1 MNVSK
6 KNIQYPP
13 QTGPY
18 KVCVKDKNN
27 WSGHH
32 TARLQI
38 SLGNPKQDG
47 VKMFAMTE
55 WAAARFDKVIF
66 IVSDTLQRHNLA
78 LRHGISLE
86 DAHGLALMQGHEW
99 MVRNKAAID
108 IAPRRVVT
116 VWDEWLSRPDFAATR
131 QEINALYEQNAA
143 LREAVVDKARQFSAR
158 HHPQYAESGLDTSI
172 EYVLEELAAF
182 AIMFKETPAADFYAG
197 TWLREIFAVLYT
209 LPLSDLMRGFRKV
222 DFAEVDFARNGASIS
237 ISPSSGRDQQSH
249 CVIV

>member
-6 KNIQYPP
+6 KKIQYPP

-47 VKMFAMTE
+47 VKMLAMAQ

-78 LRHGISLE
+78 LRHGISLA
-86 DAHGLALMQGHEW
+86 DAHDIALIQGHEW
-99 MVRNKAAID
+99 MTRNKAALD
-108 IAPRRVVT
+108 SVPNRVVT
-116 VWDEWLSRPDFAATR
+116 VWDDWLSRPDFAATR
-131 QEINALYEQNAA
+131 HEIDALYNSNA
-143 LREAVVDKARQFSAR
+143 EFKTAVVAKARDFSAR
-158 HHPQYAESGLDTSI
+158 HDPQYGEAELQTSI
-172 EYVLEELAAF
+172 EYILEEMAAF
-182 AIMFKETPAADFYAG
+182 AIMFKETAAADFYAG
-197 TWLREIFAVLYT
+197 TWLREIFAVISV
-209 LPLSDLMRGFRKV
+209 LPLPELLRGFQKV
-222 DFAEVDFARNGASIS
+222 DFAEVDFARTGASIS
-237 ISPSSGRDQQSH
+237 PPWGENNNH
-249 CVIV
+249 PK